1 MIRRVALALT
11 LLTACG
17 GGVDQKSAPTVVLCV
32 LDSVDGEQLA
42 RWSRSTETTFRWAL
56 DWDSPGGSGYGDSG
70 GGVFYPRTRSASGNL
85 ASLLTGGT
93 VSEHG
98 LRSIHEWGGSSVA
111 PGVTTLAEQL
121 ARDDS
126 RTIASVAEAHFE
138 AVGLGRGFDTWH
150 APAAKGK
157 RPSRSASQVYG
168 AAAADL
174 EAAFESEDAV
184 FVLLHF
190 GDLKFDRWR
199 GREPSR
205 AALEAKLGP
214 WLGEEPV
221 ASAFSSEDE
230 SRTLAERLRRG
241 LLRRSDDPRRSALLE
256 ALYADALAEI
266 EAQLRDLH
274 ALLERHGRLANST
287 LVSCGGPA
295 GVADSGPD
303 PGARRRAPWRLI
315 GAGGTSG
322 PWFEERSTPTP
333 GDVAAWPYGL
343 ARERALQGV
352 EVSRVGEGFEGLR
365 GQLAADAAGLLPWRE
380 RDQVGA
386 KPGVERVT
394 LRFAGDG
401 AERLF
406 LDRRG
411 AGFQLR
417 LQHDDLFQLVPGDVR
432 LGATTLARSDVPELI
447 GSRSPDWPENA
458 IVGPLLDLQQGPR
471 RTLEGRVEAQAGAQV
486 ELLVELFPEDLELAE
501 GIACSEGTVERHPL
515 RPGAAWIRATGPV
528 EFTLPT
534 RSPSTRLGVVLRL
547 DGVRQPSSRMRY
559 LKRVLSAPDVL
570 ELGFS
575 PGTWL
580 DPELRAPEQ
589 GLAGGR
595 LGIDLVDELP
605 LPAELGLPSPAELR
619 LLRQLDADE

>member
-1 MIRRVALALT
+1 MIRRVALALV

-17 GGVDQKSAPTVVLCV
+17 GEVAQKSAPTVVLCV

-42 RWSRSTETTFRWAL
+42 RWSGSMETTSRWAL
-56 DWDSPGGSGYGDSG
+56 DWDSVDGEGYGSSG
-70 GGVFYPRTRSASGNL
+70 GGAYYPRTRSVSGNL
-85 ASLLTGGT
+85 ASLLTGVT

-98 LRSIHEWGGSSVA
+98 LRSIQEWGGSRVS

-121 ARDDS
+121 AHSGS

-150 APAAKGK
+150 APEAKGK
-157 RPSRSASQVYG
+157 RPSRTASQVYE
-168 AAAADL
+168 AVAADL
-174 EAAFESEDAV
+174 EAAFESEDEV

-199 GREPSR
+199 GRDPAR
-205 AALEAKLGP
+205 QALEAKLGP

-241 LLRRSDDPRRSALLE
+241 LLRRTDDPRRSALLE

-274 ALLERHGRLANST
+274 ALLERHGRLANAT

-303 PGARRRAPWRLI
+303 PGARRRAPWRLM
-315 GAGGTSG
+315 GGVGTLG
-322 PWFEERSTPTP
+322 PWFEERVTPTP
-333 GDVAAWPYGL
+333 EDVASWPYGL
-343 ARERALQGV
+343 AEERSIQGV
-352 EVSRVGEGFEGLR
+352 EVTRVGEGFKGLR
-365 GQLAADAAGLLPWRE
+365 GQLAADAAVLLPWRE
-380 RDQVGA
+380 KDQVGA
-386 KPGVERVT
+386 RPGVERVT
-394 LRFAGDG
+394 LRFAGDE
-401 AERLF
+401 AERYL
-406 LDRRG
+406 LDRRS
-411 AGFQLR
+411 AGFHLR
-417 LQHDDLFQLVPGDVR
+417 LQHGDLFQLVPGDVR
-432 LGATTLARSDVPELI
+432 LGATTLARTDVPELI
-447 GSRSPDWPENA
+447 GSRSADWPENA
-458 IVGPLLDLQQGPR
+458 IVGPLLDLQQGPG
-471 RTLEGRVEAQAGAQV
+471 RTLQGRIDAQPGAQV
-486 ELLVELFPEDLELAE
+486 EFLVELFPEDLEFAE
-501 GIACSEGTVERHPL
+501 GIACPEGTVERHPL

-528 EFTLPT
+528 EFTLPA

-547 DGVRQPSSRMRY
+547 DGIRQPSSRMRY

-580 DPELRAPEQ
+580 DQELRAPER

-595 LGIDLVDELP
+595 LGIDLMDELP
-605 LPAELGLPSPAELR
+605 LPEELELPSPAELR